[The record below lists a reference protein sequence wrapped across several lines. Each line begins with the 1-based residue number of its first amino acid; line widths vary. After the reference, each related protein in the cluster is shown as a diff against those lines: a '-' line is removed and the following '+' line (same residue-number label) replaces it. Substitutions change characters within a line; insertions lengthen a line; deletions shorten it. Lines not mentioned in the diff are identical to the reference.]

1 MSKPAQMLFGILVM
15 SGVFA
20 GSTTETFAR
29 QDRGFVSVP
38 ACFIEDTVY
47 HMVLDLEH
55 KELRAWYGAWAL
67 VSCSFTSRSDADELS
82 GFFEQWRIS
91 GRTPWQTVK
100 RRGIWSG
107 QSAVSDTVIAVVS
120 RVAKADP
127 ELIKRVSPDRFRV
140 DLTGGFSLLVQTPKG
155 ASQKKG
161 LAETWNDITSRV
173 RAFGRLQSL
182 TLVVSPEDAQTLY
195 YALEP
200 GTPVLLS
207 AHAPAP

>member
-1 MSKPAQMLFGILVM
+1 MSKPAQMILGILVM

-20 GSTTETFAR
+20 GSTTETLAR
-29 QDRGFVSVP
+29 QDRGAALVP
-38 ACFIEDTVY
+38 ACFITDTVY

-55 KELRAWYGAWAL
+55 GEFCAWYGAWAL
-67 VSCSFTSRSDADELS
+67 VSCSFTMERDADALS
-82 GFFEQWRIS
+82 GFVQRWQTP
-91 GRTPWQTVK
+91 GRTPWQMVK

-107 QSAVSDTVIAVVS
+107 KPAVSDTVIEVVS

-127 ELIKRVSPDRFRV
+127 DLIKRVSPDRFRV
-140 DLTGGFSLLVQTPKG
+140 DLTGGFSLHIQTPEGKTQ
-155 ASQKKG
+155 SRG
-161 LAETWNDITSRV
+161 LAETWNDLTSRV

-200 GTPVLLS
+200 GTPVLLTV
-207 AHAPAP
+207 AGPER